1 MEQFIEEEVGAMG
14 TQKIKPY
21 LLDLDQKLIAL
32 DVAFMFELHE
42 TTLLPRCGVV
52 RFVVGVERRCS
63 VVDPSIRGKERLK
76 YKILL

>member
-1 MEQFIEEEVGAMG
+1 VEQFIDEEVGAMG

-42 TTLLPRCGVV
+42 TTLC
-52 RFVVGVERRCS
+52 F
-63 VVDPSIRGKERLK
+63 RGAG
-76 YKILL
+76 